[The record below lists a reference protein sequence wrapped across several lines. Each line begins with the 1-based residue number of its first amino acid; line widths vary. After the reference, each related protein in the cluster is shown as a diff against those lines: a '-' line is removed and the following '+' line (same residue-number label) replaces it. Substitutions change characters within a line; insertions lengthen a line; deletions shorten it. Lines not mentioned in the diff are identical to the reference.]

1 MKNAILFFIILATLC
16 CNTEIYSQTS
26 PVDDFSKFSK
36 QDIPLKEDDTD
47 FDEVNDVKIAIIDK
61 STGKYIYAEN
71 HNQPDIIIDI
81 NTKNKGEYQIMI
93 NSIYFFLWG
102 EFSIDQ

>member
-36 QDIPLKEDDTD
+36 QDIPLKGDDTD
-47 FDEVNDVKIAIIDK
+47 FDEGIARTPARQSAATAFFMEIVCMLILHVLSMMLK
-61 STGKYIYAEN
+61 LLSLIKVLANTYILG
-71 HNQPDIIIDI
+71 IIINLI
-81 NTKNKGEYQIMI
+81 
-93 NSIYFFLWG
+93 
-102 EFSIDQ
+102 

>member
-1 MKNAILFFIILATLC
+1 MYVNFAC
-16 CNTEIYSQTS
+16 
-26 PVDDFSKFSK
+26 P
-36 QDIPLKEDDTD
+36 
-47 FDEVNDVKIAIIDK
+47 VNDAKIAIIDK
-61 STGKYIYAEN
+61 STGKYIYSGN

>member
-1 MKNAILFFIILATLC
+1 MEIVCMLILHVL
-16 CNTEIYSQTS
+16 
-26 PVDDFSKFSK
+26 
-36 QDIPLKEDDTD
+36 
-47 FDEVNDVKIAIIDK
+47 VNDAKIAIIDK
-61 STGKYIYAEN
+61 STGKYIYSGN

-81 NTKNKGEYQIMI
+81 NTKSKGEYQIMI

>member
-1 MKNAILFFIILATLC
+1 MN
-16 CNTEIYSQTS
+16 
-26 PVDDFSKFSK
+26 
-36 QDIPLKEDDTD
+36 
-47 FDEVNDVKIAIIDK
+47 K
-61 STGKYIYAEN
+61 SNVKYIYAEN